1 MDPLSFDKSN
11 ISKTVKSNINS
22 LNQPMLKYIQEYV
35 NTQGIQPSPVEPF
48 APDDFVLVMNEAI
61 SRFSKEQKKPENN
74 YTFFIDYLLNAI
86 SKHNKGSVTLIN
98 TRISKFLCTFVK
110 HSKDNHEVLLLTKFL
125 TPTFYGT
132 ADCVKFYLEVRKLV
146 FQIFNDQST
155 RTQKLRGLDVEI
167 TRAQVLCSAMKIS
180 FTKTCQI
187 LGIDPKKYRKNIP
200 VVNLILVML
209 ELNFNNNK
217 DSFELKKKKLQ

>member
-1 MDPLSFDKSN
+1 
-11 ISKTVKSNINS
+11 V
-22 LNQPMLKYIQEYV
+22 
-35 NTQGIQPSPVEPF
+35 
-48 APDDFVLVMNEAI
+48 PDDFVLVMNEAI
-61 SRFSKEQKKPENN
+61 SRFSKELKKPEQN

-86 SKHNKGSVTLIN
+86 SKHNKGSVSLIN

-125 TPTFYGT
+125 TPTYYGT
-132 ADCVKFYLEVRKLV
+132 VDCVKFYLEVRKLV
-146 FQIFNDQST
+146 FQIFNDGSS

-167 TRAQVLCSAMKIS
+167 SRCQVLCSAMKIS

-187 LGIDPKKYRKNIP
+187 LGFDPKKYKKKIP

-217 DSFELKKKKLQ
+217 DSFELKKKKLQVEYEKKVKKSGITQAPQWKKPPYMMQLMQSVSEYEVINRKVLFL